1 MILLRKRATI
11 SLRMNI
17 EERKNLTYR
26 LISFV
31 LILCS
36 LGFTIFAL
44 AHLFYKDPSD
54 KTFTAIGL
62 IIVIFFAIL
71 ELFFLIRHPK
81 KESIMYQIAFND
93 NGNINNVPLIAVG
106 IGTGL
111 GVVLISL
118 GSVLYFKESD
128 LEVICAMMFVLS
140 VGIYLLIN
148 CVVYYLYVFIFKK
161 RPLNLRDLIK

>member
-1 MILLRKRATI
+1 
-11 SLRMNI
+11 MNI

-44 AHLFYKDPSD
+44 GHLFYKNPKE
-54 KTFTAIGL
+54 KTFPAIGL
-62 IIVIFFAIL
+62 IVVIFFAIL

-81 KESIMYQIAFND
+81 KESVMYQIAFNE

-106 IGTGL
+106 VGTAL

-118 GSVLYFKESD
+118 GAVLYFKESD
-128 LEVICAMMFVLS
+128 LEVICAMMFVLA
-140 VGIYLLIN
+140 VGIYLFLN
-148 CVVYYLYVFIFKK
+148 CIIYYLYVIIFKK